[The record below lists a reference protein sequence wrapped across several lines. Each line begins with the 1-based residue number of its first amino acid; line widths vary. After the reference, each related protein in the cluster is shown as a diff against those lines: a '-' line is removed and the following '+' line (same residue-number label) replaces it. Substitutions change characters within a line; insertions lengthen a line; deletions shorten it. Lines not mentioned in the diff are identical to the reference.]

1 VDRALRR
8 TMFILRGF
16 AATSWHR
23 AAERAIH
30 LFQQRHARRGLR
42 RPRIDLVIGF
52 HNHTRITTE
61 HFPELHQIERVP
73 LRTQRLQIF
82 FRQAEQT
89 NGRSQPPP
97 VFGVDRM
104 FELLLQMNKS
114 AGGLD
119 QAFEILR
126 VVGSR
131 RLLEPDLLENIVRLI
146 VTLLIPATKKCTII
160 RMVGDRATG
169 GFSLTASQ
177 RLHELGNSLAFT
189 HGGRN
194 LVAPAMMGKRAR
206 FSLREGERLHDRRRS
221 EK

>member
-1 VDRALRR
+1 
-8 TMFILRGF
+8 M
-16 AATSWHR
+16 
-23 AAERAIH
+23 
-30 LFQQRHARRGLR
+30 RRGLG
-42 RPRIDLVIGF
+42 RPRIDLVIGL
-52 HNHTRITTE
+52 HNHPRMTTK

-73 LRTQRLQIF
+73 LRTQRLQIL
-82 FRQAEQT
+82 FRQAEQP
-89 NGRSQPPP
+89 NGRSQAASM
-97 VFGVDRM
+97 FRMRRM
-104 FELLLQMNKS
+104 FELLLQMDES

-119 QAFEILR
+119 QPFEILR

-146 VTLLIPATKKCTII
+146 VTLLVPAAKKRAVI
-160 RMVGDRATG
+160 RMVGDRAATG
-169 GFSLTASQ
+169 FCLAASQ
-177 RLHELGNSLAFT
+177 PLHELGNSLAFA